1 MENIYKV
8 ERILK
13 KRKRKGQNE
22 YFVKWHGY
30 DESHNSWEPS
40 KNILDKNLIK
50 NYNKGEVLRKTVP
63 ESDTS
68 SVTSDPFSGSD
79 LVDPDYEPEGDISEH
94 SNGDGTSKLNEPSSG
109 HVSDVLKN
117 FNNNENRIQKIN
129 SPSLVREAKKYFC
142 IFCKRLFSK
151 LPLHLESQHSE
162 QPEVK
167 RLKLLPKG
175 GCPERKEAISDL
187 RKKGSFEYNA
197 KTVSF
202 NQPLIVERRTCGLK
216 SINDYSVCPHCK
228 GTFVKN
234 SIRKHYARCIPNY
247 KKGDR
252 SISTKSKALIHRLHP
267 KACTVLKTFI
277 FPKLRDDD
285 ITQIIRY
292 DELVIQFGN
301 SLCAKYRLQHLYKM
315 IRAKLRLLGR
325 FMLEMRKLDSNIRD
339 LASLLSPE
347 YFDTVMIAVNHMA
360 GFDSNT
366 YTYRT
371 PATAADI
378 GTTLK
383 KCAKLFITICIK
395 NKDSEKKL
403 DAEDFLKVFEEDF
416 GTYVNKTVTETQLLM
431 KRQKKVTLP
440 STECIGKFFKYIEHK
455 RRVCYNLLREKFQI
469 DLWKELASY
478 TLISI
483 LIFNRKRAGE
493 AERITLN
500 DFNTIQSLENHSDM
514 NLLDSVPAEFQEKAK
529 KYSRFVIRG
538 KKARGVPVLI
548 SKEIFESIK
557 LIVKFRQE
565 ANVAEENPYL
575 FALPSNSPIHAHLDA
590 CKLLRLFAEQSG
602 VSNPE
607 LIRGTYL
614 RKHIATQSALM
625 DLREEEVSDLAN
637 FMGHADKIHKDHYR
651 IPVVSREIGRISGLL
666 EIGLGNKDNKKE
678 SCFQKDESS
687 IQQIDSSINQNES
700 SSQQKENCTHQRESG
715 CELSF
720 NSCSNNSSVDD
731 DNTRQDSW
739 NEQAGRKSTE
749 YGRSRCVYQSLFL
762 VSPRITTVSRR
773 SWSTPERSAVRNIF
787 SSNISTKRL
796 PKTSECLSA
805 IKNNDVLK
813 KRSPAQVKAWVSNE
827 FKKNKETRVTKR
839 GRYNVSI
846 EHFLCF

>member
-22 YFVKWHGY
+22 YFVKWHRY

-50 NYNKGEVLRKTVP
+50 NYNKGEVLRKTSVP

-68 SVTSDPFSGSD
+68 SVTSDPLSGSD
-79 LVDPDYEPEGDISEH
+79 LIDPDYEPEGDISEH
-94 SNGDGTSKLNEPSSG
+94 SNDDECFSGSDLVDPDYKPKDSFSVAADSFSGSDLVDPCSEGYEPEGDISEYSQDNAYLPVIKQDTEDKLTQLSEGS
-109 HVSDVLKN
+109 
-117 FNNNENRIQKIN
+117 
-129 SPSLVREAKKYFC
+129 KKYFC

-175 GCPERKEAISDL
+175 GCHERKEAISDL

-202 NQPLIVERRTCGLK
+202 NQPLIVERTCGLK

-247 KKGDR
+247 KTGDR

-277 FPKLRDDD
+277 FPKLRGDD

-301 SLCAKYRLQHLYKM
+301 SLCAKYRLQHLHKM

-325 FMLEMRKLDSNIRD
+325 FMLQMRKLDSNIRD

-395 NKDSEKKL
+395 NKDNEKKL
-403 DAEDFLKVFEEDF
+403 DAEDFK
-416 GTYVNKTVTETQLLM
+416 
-431 KRQKKVTLP
+431 
-440 STECIGKFFKYIEHK
+440 
-455 RRVCYNLLREKFQI
+455 
-469 DLWKELASY
+469 
-478 TLISI
+478 
-483 LIFNRKRAGE
+483 
-493 AERITLN
+493 
-500 DFNTIQSLENHSDM
+500 
-514 NLLDSVPAEFQEKAK
+514 SV
-529 KYSRFVIRG
+529 
-538 KKARGVPVLI
+538 
-548 SKEIFESIK
+548 
-557 LIVKFRQE
+557 
-565 ANVAEENPYL
+565 
-575 FALPSNSPIHAHLDA
+575 
-590 CKLLRLFAEQSG
+590 
-602 VSNPE
+602 
-607 LIRGTYL
+607 
-614 RKHIATQSALM
+614 
-625 DLREEEVSDLAN
+625 
-637 FMGHADKIHKDHYR
+637 
-651 IPVVSREIGRISGLL
+651 
-666 EIGLGNKDNKKE
+666 
-678 SCFQKDESS
+678 
-687 IQQIDSSINQNES
+687 
-700 SSQQKENCTHQRESG
+700 
-715 CELSF
+715 
-720 NSCSNNSSVDD
+720 
-731 DNTRQDSW
+731 
-739 NEQAGRKSTE
+739 
-749 YGRSRCVYQSLFL
+749 
-762 VSPRITTVSRR
+762 
-773 SWSTPERSAVRNIF
+773 
-787 SSNISTKRL
+787 
-796 PKTSECLSA
+796 
-805 IKNNDVLK
+805 
-813 KRSPAQVKAWVSNE
+813 
-827 FKKNKETRVTKR
+827 
-839 GRYNVSI
+839 
-846 EHFLCF
+846 